1 MPTVTKENYLKAIIS
16 LSRNQQKVSIT
27 ALADKM
33 QVSKPTANDMV
44 KKMKLKNWVVYE
56 KYKPLQLTPEGEKV
70 AALIVRKHR
79 LAEMFLDEVMG
90 FGWEEVHE
98 IAEDIEHLR
107 SQKFFDRMDEILGF
121 PTVDPHG
128 SPIPDKEGKI
138 PKLNYLNLTALKKGE
153 KGILRGLTK
162 SNKDLLLYLN
172 KKKIKL
178 GTKLII
184 HDIESFDKSF
194 EVLLEDNR
202 KITLTFDACQRLLV
216 EKL

>member
-44 KKMKLKNWVVYE
+44 KKMKLKNWLVYE

-79 LAEMFLDEVMG
+79 LAEMFLAEVMG

-138 PKLNYLNLTALKKGE
+138 PNLNYLNLTALKKGE

-162 SNKDLLLYLN
+162 SNKDLLVYLN

-178 GTKLII
+178 GTELII

-216 EKL
+216 EKF